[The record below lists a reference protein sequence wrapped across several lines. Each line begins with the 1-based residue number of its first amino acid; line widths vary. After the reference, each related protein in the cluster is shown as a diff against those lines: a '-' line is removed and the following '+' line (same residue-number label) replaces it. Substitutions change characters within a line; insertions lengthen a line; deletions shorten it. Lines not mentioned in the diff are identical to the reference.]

1 MLAIQ
6 GYVYWPA
13 ELREEMRPL
22 LASLAER
29 TNQDEGCIAYWW
41 AEDLDHPG
49 RFRFFEAWE
58 NQATYDAHRSADYE
72 HDFMNTQISRAIG
85 ASAMEFALSGVKD
98 LDSELPTDA
107 EDAAG

>member
-6 GYVYWPA
+6 GYVDWPA

-49 RFRFFEAWE
+49 RIRFFEAWE
-58 NQATYDAHRSADYE
+58 NQATYEAHRSADY
-72 HDFMNTQISRAIG
+72 
-85 ASAMEFALSGVKD
+85 
-98 LDSELPTDA
+98 
-107 EDAAG
+107 